1 MLRYFIRISFLGN
14 NYCGWQIQPGQ
25 ISVQETIEKCMT
37 NLVKEKITIVGA
49 GRTDSGVHATKMYAH
64 FDTKNSIKKEDFLAR
79 INLYL
84 PKDISI
90 LELVSVKEKSH
101 ARFDALSRTYKYFIS
116 QKKDPFKIDQSYFCK
131 YDLDLKLMSEA
142 AKILLKFDDFE
153 CFSKSK
159 TDVKTFLCKI
169 NYVELEE
176 DNGLMIFTINANR
189 FLRNMVRAI
198 VGTLIEVGRKR
209 ISLKDFEKIILEK
222 NRSNAGFS
230 APAHGL
236 FLTDIN
242 YDWHKIK

>member
-1 MLRYFIRISFLGN
+1 MN
-14 NYCGWQIQPGQ
+14 
-25 ISVQETIEKCMT
+25 
-37 NLVKEKITIVGA
+37 
-49 GRTDSGVHATKMYAH
+49 
-64 FDTKNSIKKEDFLAR
+64 
-79 INLYL
+79 
-84 PKDISI
+84 
-90 LELVSVKEKSH
+90 
-101 ARFDALSRTYKYFIS
+101 
-116 QKKDPFKIDQSYFCK
+116 
-131 YDLDLKLMSEA
+131 EA

-169 NYVELEE
+169 NYAELKE

-236 FLTDIN
+236 FLTEIN

>member
-1 MLRYFIRISFLGN
+1 MRYCLLFEYDGEK
-14 NYCGWQIQPGQ
+14 YHGWQVQPDAVTVQQ
-25 ISVQETIEKCMT
+25 IITKCLGDIL
-37 NLVKEKITIVGA
+37 NQNISLVGA
-49 GRTDSGVHATKMYAH
+49 GRTDSGVHATSMYAH
-64 FDTKNSIKKEDFLAR
+64 FDTKNPIEKKDFLAR

-90 LELVSVKEKSH
+90 IEFLSVKDKSH
-101 ARFDALSRTYKYFIS
+101 ARFDALSRTYKYFIT
-116 QKKDPFKIDQSYFCK
+116 QNKDPFRIDQSYFCK
-131 YDLDLKLMSEA
+131 YELDLKLMNRA

-169 NYVELEE
+169 NYAELKE
-176 DNGLMIFTINANR
+176 DKGLIIFTINANR

-198 VGTLIEVGRKR
+198 VGTLIEIGRKR
-209 ISLKDFEKIILEK
+209 ISLKDFERIILEK

-242 YDWHKIK
+242 YDWDKIK

>member
-1 MLRYFIRISFLGN
+1 MS
-14 NYCGWQIQPGQ
+14 
-25 ISVQETIEKCMT
+25 

-64 FDTKNSIKKEDFLAR
+64 FDTKNSIKKKDFLAR

-90 LELVSVKEKSH
+90 HELVSVKDKSH

-116 QKKDPFKIDQSYFCK
+116 QKKNPFKIDQSYFCK
-131 YDLDLKLMSEA
+131 YDLDLKLMNKA

-169 NYVELEE
+169 NYAELEE
-176 DNGLMIFTINANR
+176 NNGLMIFTINANR

-222 NRSNAGFS
+222 KRSNAGFS

-236 FLTDIN
+236 FLTEIN

>member
-1 MLRYFIRISFLGN
+1 
-14 NYCGWQIQPGQ
+14 
-25 ISVQETIEKCMT
+25 MT

-64 FDTKNSIKKEDFLAR
+64 FDTKNSIKKKDFLAR

-131 YDLDLKLMSEA
+131 YDLDLKLMNEA

-198 VGTLIEVGRKR
+198 VGTLIEVGRER

-222 NRSNAGFS
+222 NRTNAGFS